1 MKSFKEGRRAALA
14 LLFALA
20 LVAFGLAGCRKQE
33 GGGGGGAAGGGGGGG
48 SAPAGG
54 GAGGKKMR
62 VGFSQTETDGPWRIA
77 ETKSMQDEAAKRGYE
92 LVFTNARGDT
102 ATQVSNLE
110 DLIAQ
115 RVDAIFL
122 APREAK
128 GFEGPLQAAKD
139 AGIPVIL
146 IDRELEGL
154 KAGEDY
160 VTFIGSNFIEEGK
173 RAGEWLAKQTQGR
186 AGIVEL
192 LGTAGSSVAN
202 DRHQGFADAIKAHP
216 DMRIIAAQDGNF
228 TRAQGQKV
236 MESLIQAHG
245 RDITAVYTHN
255 DEMALGAVQALRSAN
270 RSPGKDVLVVSVDGQ
285 KSALEAIQRG
295 EMNATVECNPRF
307 GPVAFDTLERF
318 KRGEKIPPK
327 IINEDRFFDA
337 TNVAQFVAE
346 AF

>member
-1 MKSFKEGRRAALA
+1 MKSSINKRRRFFAVALA
-14 LLFALA
+14 FVLMA
-20 LVAFGLAGCRKQE
+20 LVVAGCRKQE
-33 GGGGGGAAGGGGGGG
+33 GGAGVGGKGGG
-48 SAPAGG
+48 
-54 GAGGKKMR
+54 KMR

-110 DLIAQ
+110 DLVAQ

-128 GFEGPLQAAKD
+128 GYEGPLQAAKE

-146 IDRELEGL
+146 IDRELEGP
-154 KAGEDY
+154 KAGDDY

-173 RAGEWLAKQTQGR
+173 RAGEWLAKETSGK
-186 AGIVEL
+186 AGIIEL

-202 DRHQGFADAIKAHP
+202 DRHQGFADAIKAYP
-216 DMRIIAAQDGNF
+216 DMKIIAAQDGNF

-236 MESLIQAHG
+236 MESLIQAH
-245 RDITAVYTHN
+245 RKDITVVYAHN
-255 DEMALGAVQALRSAN
+255 DEMALGAIQALKAAGMN
-270 RSPGKDVLVVSVDGQ
+270 PGKDVIVVSVDGQ
-285 KSALEAIQRG
+285 KSALEAINSG
-295 EMNATVECNPRF
+295 DMNATVECNPRF
-307 GPVAFDTLERF
+307 GPVAFDTLEKF

-327 IINEDRFFDA
+327 LINQDRFFDKSNA
-337 TNVAQFVAE
+337 AQFVGE

>member
-1 MKSFKEGRRAALA
+1 MKSLIKGRRGLFCLVLA
-14 LLFALA
+14 FALA
-20 LVAFGLAGCRKQE
+20 CFAALAGCRKQE
-33 GGGGGGAAGGGGGGG
+33 GGASGGAGGAAGD
-48 SAPAGG
+48 G
-54 GAGGKKMR
+54 GAKKMR

-77 ETKSMQDEAAKRGYE
+77 ETDSMRNEAAKRGYE

-122 APREAK
+122 APRESK

-139 AGIPVIL
+139 AKIPVFL
-146 IDRELEGL
+146 IDRELEGP

-160 VTFIGSNFIEEGK
+160 VTFIGSNFIEEGR
-173 RAGEWLAKQTQGR
+173 RAGEWLAKQTSGK

-202 DRHQGFADAIKAHP
+202 DRHQGFADAIKAFP
-216 DMRIIAAQDGNF
+216 DMKIITAQDGNF

-245 RDITAVYTHN
+245 RSITAVYTHN
-255 DEMALGAVQALRSAN
+255 DEMALGAIQALKAAN
-270 RSPGKDVLVVSVDGQ
+270 MNPGRDVIVVSVDGQ
-285 KSALEAIQRG
+285 KSALQAIIDG

-307 GPVAFDTLERF
+307 GPVAFDHLEKF

-327 IINEDRFFDA
+327 VINEDRFFDS
-337 TNVAQFVAE
+337 TNAKQFVGE